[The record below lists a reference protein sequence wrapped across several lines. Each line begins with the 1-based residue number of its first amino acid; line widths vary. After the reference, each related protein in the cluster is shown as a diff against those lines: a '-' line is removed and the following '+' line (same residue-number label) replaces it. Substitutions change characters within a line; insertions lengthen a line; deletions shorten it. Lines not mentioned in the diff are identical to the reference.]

1 MKISYSWLQD
11 YIGFDYSVEE
21 LSDILTM
28 LGLEVGGLER
38 LGRAPETLDGVVVGK
53 VLSAEQHPNA
63 DRLKVCWVD
72 VGQEESLHIVCGAP
86 NVAAGQMVPVA
97 TIGTTLHPFEGDP
110 FKIKKGKIRGEV
122 SMGMICAEDELG
134 LGADH
139 AGIMVL
145 DSELA
150 VGTPFAETLK
160 DEQDYQIEID
170 LTPNRIDGVSH
181 YGVARDLGAF
191 MRKKAQMPPIT
202 IDYKE
207 SKLENPISIEI
218 VDEDKCHAFAGI
230 YVKGVTI
237 GESPDWLKK
246 RLESIGLRPI
256 NNVVDITNYVMMEL
270 GQPLHAYDADTLKDQ
285 QIIVKTMDQ
294 DTTFTTLDKVERK
307 ILAKEDLMICD
318 GKGMLGVGGI
328 MGGLSSGVTDKTKNI
343 LLEAAYFDPGT
354 VRKTSKRLGLHTDAA
369 FRFERGVD
377 PHMNATAVLRS
388 ASLVVE
394 LAGGIP
400 SKLTDIR
407 TREFPHF
414 EVDLSIKRAN
424 TLYGKKIPKK
434 TQIEILEALEI
445 QVKENKKD
453 KDILHLRVPPYRV
466 DVQRPHDVMEE
477 VLRVYGYNQIE
488 IPEKVNLSLSYQ
500 DGIDAYQLRERY
512 SDYLAANGFYET
524 LTNSL
529 VSQEL
534 GDKYAVPMLNPLS
547 EDLAILRQSMLP
559 SVLESIRFNQN
570 RQNEDLKFFEFGRTY
585 GKYGEEYREEEW
597 LVLVITGKVHAPH
610 WENKPEAVNLFTLTR
625 EVDRLRSLFKLE
637 GELRP
642 IAHPELDYGL
652 ELVSNQ
658 EQILYYGRVKGE
670 WQEKYDVK
678 NEVYYLCAHWP
689 KLVQHYANTEI
700 TYQDIPVYPSIRR
713 DLSLLLGES
722 QSFKEIKNCVQKANP
737 KLIRSIELH
746 DIYLGD
752 GIPKGKKSYLI
763 SIVLRD
769 DRKTLEDKA
778 ADKVIS
784 RALNLLEKELG
795 LTLRG

>member
-11 YIGFDYSVEE
+11 YIDFEYTADK
-21 LSDILTM
+21 LSHILTM

-38 LGRAPETLDGVVVGK
+38 LGRAPETLEGVLVGK
-53 VLSAEQHPNA
+53 VLSAEKHPNA
-63 DRLKVCWVD
+63 DRLKVCQVD
-72 VGQEESLHIVCGAP
+72 VGGEEPLHIVCGAP
-86 NVAAGQMVPVA
+86 NVAAGQKVPVA
-97 TIGTTLHPFEGDP
+97 TVGTTLHPFEGKP

-122 SMGMICAEDELG
+122 SQGMICAEDELG
-134 LGADH
+134 LGSDH
-139 AGIMVL
+139 EGILVL
-145 DSELA
+145 DEQLP
-150 VGTPFAETLK
+150 VGSPFAESLQ
-160 DEQDYQIEID
+160 EQVDYQIEID

-191 MRKKAQMPPIT
+191 MRKKPQMPPIS
-202 IDYKE
+202 IDPQ
-207 SKLENPISIEI
+207 KLTQKNPITIEI
-218 VDEDKCHAFAGI
+218 IDEDKCHAFAGI
-230 YVKGVTI
+230 YVEGVQI
-237 GESPDWLKK
+237 KESPEWLKK

-270 GQPLHAYDADTLKDQ
+270 GQPLHAYDADTLKGQ
-285 QIIVKTMDQ
+285 QIIVKTMAK

-318 GKGMLGVGGI
+318 AEGMLGIGGI
-328 MGGLSSGVTDKTKNI
+328 MGGLSSGVTEKTQNI
-343 LLEAAYFDPGT
+343 LLEAAYFDPGS

-377 PHMNATAVLRS
+377 PHMNAIAVLRA

-394 LAGGIP
+394 LAGGNP

-445 QVKENKKD
+445 QVEEDPKD
-453 KDILHLRVPPYRV
+453 VDLLHLKVPPYRV
-466 DVQRPHDVMEE
+466 DVQRPHDIMEE
-477 VLRVYGYNQIE
+477 ILRVYGYNQVE
-488 IPEKVNLSLSYQ
+488 VPEKVNLSLSYQ

-570 RQNEDLKFFEFGRTY
+570 RQNENLKFFEFGRTY
-585 GKYGEEYREEEW
+585 GKYGEEYREEDW
-597 LVLVITGKVHAPH
+597 LVMVISGKQHAPH
-610 WENKPEAVNLFTLTR
+610 WENKPAAVNLFTLTR
-625 EVDRLRSLFKLE
+625 EVDRLRSLFKLK
-637 GELRP
+637 GELQP
-642 IAHPELDYGL
+642 IEHPELTYGL
-652 ELVSNQ
+652 ELVSHQ
-658 EQILYYGRVKGE
+658 EQLLYYGRVKEE
-670 WQEKYDVK
+670 WQEKYDIR
-678 NEVYYLCAHWP
+678 NEVFYLCAHWP
-689 KLVQHYANTEI
+689 KLVKHYTDTEI
-700 TYQDIPVYPSIRR
+700 TYEDIPMYPSIRR
-713 DLSLLLGES
+713 DLSLLLDEM
-722 QSFKEIKNCVQKANP
+722 QSFVEIKQCIQKANP
-737 KLIRSIELH
+737 KLIKSIELH
-746 DIYLGD
+746 DIYLGK
-752 GIPKGKKSYLI
+752 GIPEGKKSYLV

-769 DRKTLEDKA
+769 DKKTLEDKS
-778 ADKVIS
+778 ADKVIG
-784 RALNLLEKELG
+784 RVLNLLDKEMG
-795 LTLRG
+795 IGLRG